1 MINMIFGLSFVHWL
15 VVVSSI
21 MSIVGSLVYIRDTAI
36 GKTKPNRITWFLWAL
51 APLIGTGAA
60 ITAHAD
66 LWATV
71 RVFLAGFM
79 PLIVFIVSFFNRQ
92 SFWKLSKFDYFCGA
106 CSLLALVLWLVID
119 VPRIAILFAAL
130 ADGFAALPTIIK
142 GWKYPETESG
152 LTFLIGFIGVLII
165 LPSIPVWNI
174 ENSAFQVYLLIANF
188 LLFFSIY
195 RKRIFRTNVLNT
207 PQ

>member
-1 MINMIFGLSFVHWL
+1 MFGITFVHWL
-15 VVVSSI
+15 VVISSI
-21 MSIVGSLVYIRDTAI
+21 MSVAGSAIYIRDTVK
-36 GKTKPNRITWFLWAL
+36 GKTRPNRITWFLWAL

-79 PLIVFIVSFFNRQ
+79 PLIVLIASFFNKL
-92 SFWKLSKFDYFCGA
+92 SYWKLNKFDIFCGA
-106 CSLLALVLWLVID
+106 CSLIALVFWLIID

-152 LTFLIGFIGVLII
+152 LTFFIGFIGVLII

-174 ENSAFQVYLLIANF
+174 ENSAFQIYLLIANF
-188 LLFFSIY
+188 LLFSSIY
-195 RKRIFRTNVLNT
+195 HKRIFKKI
-207 PQ
+207 

>member
-1 MINMIFGLSFVHWL
+1 
-15 VVVSSI
+15 
-21 MSIVGSLVYIRDTAI
+21 MSIGGSVVYIRDTVL
-36 GKTKPNRITWFLWAL
+36 GKAKPNRITWFLWAL

-79 PLIVFIVSFFNRQ
+79 PLIVFVFSFFNKH
-92 SFWKLSKFDYFCGA
+92 SYWKLTKFDYLCGIF
-106 CSLLALVLWLVID
+106 SLIAIILWLIID
-119 VPRIAILFAAL
+119 VPRIAILFAVIG
-130 ADGFAALPTIIK
+130 DGFAALPTLIK

-152 LTFLIGFIGVLII
+152 LTFVLGFIGVLLV

-174 ENSAFQVYLLIANF
+174 ENSAFQIYLLIVNF
-188 LLFFSIY
+188 FLVVSIY
-195 RKRIFRTNVLNT
+195 RKKLFKPKVTI
-207 PQ
+207 